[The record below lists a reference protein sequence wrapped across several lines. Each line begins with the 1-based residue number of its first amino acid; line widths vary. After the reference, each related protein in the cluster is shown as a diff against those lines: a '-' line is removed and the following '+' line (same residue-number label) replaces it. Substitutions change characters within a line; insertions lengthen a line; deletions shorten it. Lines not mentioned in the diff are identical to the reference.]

1 MDSLVNEFLKVKRY
15 ERTRKRVKLE
25 KDWENVDLQNFM
37 MFLKKRRNFRQKS
50 KLSFALNLEKDD
62 AKFSI
67 KDTNINLK
75 SKRRTEKGVKDEIP
89 AEFIQ
94 KITRLGFQDSDAQ
107 VLYESKDDWM
117 GINTG

>member
-1 MDSLVNEFLKVKRY
+1 MDSLVDDFLKVKSY

-25 KDWENVDLQNFM
+25 KDLEGVDLQSFVV
-37 MFLKKRRNFRQKS
+37 FLKKQRNFRQKS

-62 AKFSI
+62 AKFAM
-67 KDTNINLK
+67 KDTSKNLK
-75 SKRRTEKGVKDEIP
+75 SKRRTEKVVRDEIP

-107 VLYESKDDWM
+107 VLYENKDDWM
-117 GINTG
+117 GISTG